1 MTLKPTLT
9 IIAGLLAGLAIGS
22 MESDSHAC
30 SLAPK
35 ANTWTLQ
42 VLEVSVEGDDA
53 ALLEAEKDRW
63 AEAGRLDFDPDNPSR
78 AWIDQ
83 VLFESEFGE
92 TLERIQFVQIDASGG
107 E

>member
-1 MTLKPTLT
+1 MRLTPTLT

-30 SLAPK
+30 SLAQK
-35 ANTWTLQ
+35 TNTWTLQ
-42 VLEVSVEGDDA
+42 ILEVSVEGDDA
-53 ALLEAEKDRW
+53 ALLEAETARW
-63 AEAGRLDFDPDNPSR
+63 ANASRLDFDPDDPTLAR
-78 AWIDQ
+78 IDQ

-92 TLERIQFVQIDASGG
+92 TLERIQFVQIDTSAG